1 MYECPPFDGYGPEE
15 DVDSY
20 PKDDIQKYPYRVSKE
35 RRNAIFQK
43 KGKNLL
49 RVTSPQHTF
58 NYPHLVLIYY
68 AFHKQITL
76 IKISFMEQLP

>member
-49 RVTSPQHTF
+49 RVTSPQH
-58 NYPHLVLIYY
+58 NNR
-68 AFHKQITL
+68 
-76 IKISFMEQLP
+76 IKLPASYIDLLRIS